1 MNVSMKKIS
10 YFCPVND
17 EIIIMKSVFYSSL
30 LVFLTF
36 FLANCGSKNTDSDV
50 LEDEEL
56 YEFKG
61 FSLKEYDIPATIMLP
76 DETANIGASTNP
88 EVIHE
93 EDNFKWELI
102 VGPNFHM
109 IIDDWGDDREMVSS
123 EKKRLEGLNFYK
135 IKFIENKPDFI
146 FYERILKVDGDKLAP
161 KSVGLEHK
169 SYHVYGQKV
178 IDGITYV
185 FRSRDEGFEKVIVDL
200 MAKSIKSI
208 KPTKKSAA

>member
-1 MNVSMKKIS
+1 MKTHTA
-10 YFCPVND
+10 
-17 EIIIMKSVFYSSL
+17 MKNVFYTGL
-30 LVFLTF
+30 LILGAF
-36 FLANCGSKNTDSDV
+36 FLFNCGGNESSEEV
-50 LEDEEL
+50 IEDEEL

-76 DETANIGASTNP
+76 DETANIGASTTP
-88 EVIHE
+88 EIIHA
-93 EDNFKWELI
+93 EDDFKWELI

-109 IIDDWGDDREMVSS
+109 IIDDWGDDREMVSA

-135 IKFIENKPDFI
+135 IKYIENKPDFI
-146 FYERILKVDGDKLAP
+146 FYERILKVEGEKSAP

-185 FRSRDEGFEKVIVDL
+185 FRSRDEGFEKMIIDL
-200 MAKSIKSI
+200 MAKSIKSV
-208 KPTKKSAA
+208 KPAKKSA

>member
-1 MNVSMKKIS
+1 MKN
-10 YFCPVND
+10 F
-17 EIIIMKSVFYSSL
+17 FYTSL
-30 LVFLTF
+30 LILGAF
-36 FLANCGSKNTDSDV
+36 FLFSCGGGENGEDEV
-50 LEDEEL
+50 IEDEEL

-76 DETANIGASTNP
+76 DETANIGASTTP
-88 EVIHE
+88 EIIHA
-93 EDNFKWELI
+93 EDDFKWELI

-109 IIDDWGDDREMVSS
+109 IIDDWGDDREMVSA

-135 IKFIENKPDFI
+135 IKYIENKPDFI
-146 FYERILKVDGDKLAP
+146 FYERILKVEGEKSAP

-185 FRSRDEGFEKVIVDL
+185 FRSRDEGFEKVIIDF
-200 MAKSIKSI
+200 MAKSIKSV
-208 KPTKKSAA
+208 KPVKKSA

>member
-1 MNVSMKKIS
+1 MK
-10 YFCPVND
+10 N
-17 EIIIMKSVFYSSL
+17 VFYTGL
-30 LVFLTF
+30 LILGAF
-36 FLANCGSKNTDSDV
+36 FLFNCGGNESSEEV
-50 LEDEEL
+50 IEDEEL

-76 DETANIGASTNP
+76 DETANIGASTTP
-88 EVIHE
+88 EIIHA
-93 EDNFKWELI
+93 EDDFKWELI

-109 IIDDWGDDREMVSS
+109 IIDDWGDDREMVSA

-135 IKFIENKPDFI
+135 IKYIENKPDFI
-146 FYERILKVDGDKLAP
+146 FYERILKVEGEKSAP

-185 FRSRDEGFEKVIVDL
+185 FRSRDEGFEKMIIDL
-200 MAKSIKSI
+200 MAKSIKSV
-208 KPTKKSAA
+208 KPAKKSA

>member
-1 MNVSMKKIS
+1 
-10 YFCPVND
+10 
-17 EIIIMKSVFYSSL
+17 MKSIFYSSL
-30 LVFLTF
+30 FVL
-36 FLANCGSKNTDSDV
+36 LAFSLINCGGEENSDSEV

-93 EDNFKWELI
+93 DEDYKWELM

-109 IIDDWGDDREMVSS
+109 KIDDWGDDREMVSS

-135 IKFIENKPDFI
+135 IKYIEDKPDFI
-146 FYERILKVDGDKLAP
+146 YYERILKVDGEKLAP

-169 SYHVYGQKV
+169 TYHVYGQKV

-185 FRSRDEGFEKVIVDL
+185 FRSRDEGFEKVIIDL
-200 MAKSIKSI
+200 MAKSIKSV
-208 KPTKKSAA
+208 KPIKKSAV

>member
-1 MNVSMKKIS
+1 MK
-10 YFCPVND
+10 N
-17 EIIIMKSVFYSSL
+17 VFYASL
-30 LVFLTF
+30 LILGSF
-36 FLANCGSKNTDSDV
+36 FLMNCGGNEDAGDEV
-50 LEDEEL
+50 IEDEEL

-76 DETANIGASTNP
+76 DETANIGASTTP
-88 EVIHE
+88 EIIHA
-93 EDNFKWELI
+93 EDDFKWELI

-109 IIDDWGDDREMVSS
+109 IIDDWGDDREMVSA

-135 IKFIENKPDFI
+135 IKYIENKSDFI
-146 FYERILKVDGDKLAP
+146 FYERILKVEGEKSAP

-185 FRSRDEGFEKVIVDL
+185 FRSRDEGFEKMIINL
-200 MAKSIKSI
+200 MAKSIKSV
-208 KPTKKSAA
+208 KPIKKSAA